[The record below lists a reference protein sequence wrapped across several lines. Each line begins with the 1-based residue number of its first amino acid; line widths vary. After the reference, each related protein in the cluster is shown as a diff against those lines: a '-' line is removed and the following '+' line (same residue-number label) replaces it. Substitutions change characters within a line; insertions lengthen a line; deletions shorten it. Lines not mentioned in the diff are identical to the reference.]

1 MTTVYELDLT
11 DAGYG
16 STDGADGYARAE
28 DLSSKNKAGVVLTAL
43 GFGLFGLIK
52 VAEHGNEM
60 DAEAEQVAGKYDG
73 VSADQAEY
81 VMRRVA
87 GSFAIDDDPTE
98 LARTA
103 DKVLESATEHGYTG
117 SHTGFLLDY
126 CMDKG
131 MDVDSAIGYMTGGE
145 VTDVLTTAYTEVGQ
159 QVIVDAIT
167 SNASKVASAEEAT
180 AFSRELIGRLVQEDH
195 LPTPKDVA
203 GLIGNI
209 ARYADTTPT
218 STELIEAVS
227 VLGNTSAATGIP
239 IDKVGQ
245 VLQNLDYHKD
255 TGSDG
260 AIALAKA
267 TAQVVDAAHENGVSI
282 DDVKDLIYKVDHYED
297 TGDDT
302 TDILANN
309 TVKLIEGMKA
319 YDVSRSELSDIMWSV
334 DRNNDTGGQTAD
346 TVVADTLRIAKSMHE
361 NGISED
367 DATDLIWKVDRYED
381 TGGQTSGQVVDATVK
396 LMDAM
401 KRNSVSKS
409 DVSDLMW
416 AVDRYEDTGGQT
428 GADVVDA
435 TVKLMDAMERDGV
448 SEDDVTDIM
457 YAVDRYENTG
467 GQTGVDVVAETVK
480 LMDAMKTYGGS
491 EDDVTDLMYTVD
503 RYEDTGGDTGTTVA
517 DNTIRLM
524 EAAHNKGLS
533 LDRMEELVRE
543 ADHGTSGQTSTQ
555 VVDEVLKRL

>member
-1 MTTVYELDLT
+1 MTAVYDLDLT
-11 DAGYG
+11 GAGYG
-16 STDGADGYARAE
+16 STDAADGYAQAE
-28 DLSSKNKAGVVLTAL
+28 DLSSKNKAGVVLTAV

-60 DAEAEQVAGKYDG
+60 DTEAEQVAAKYDA
-73 VSADQAEY
+73 VSTDQAEY

-103 DKVLESATEHGYTG
+103 DRILTSATEHGYSG

-131 MDVDSAIGYMTGGE
+131 MDVDGVIGYMTGGE

-167 SNASKVASAEEAT
+167 SNASKVASAGEAT
-180 AFSRELIGRLVQEDH
+180 AFSRELIGRLVQEEH
-195 LPTPKDVA
+195 IPAPKDVA

-239 IDKVGQ
+239 IDQVGQ

-282 DDVKDLIYKVDHYED
+282 DDVKDLIYQVDRFED

-302 TDILANN
+302 ADILATN

-319 YDVSRSELSDIMWSV
+319 YVVSRSELSDIMYCV
-334 DRNNDTGGQTAD
+334 DRNNDTGGQTANE
-346 TVVADTLRIAKSMHE
+346 VVTDALRITKGMHE
-361 NGISED
+361 NGVSED
-367 DATDLIWKVDRYED
+367 DATDLMWKVDRYED
-381 TGGQTSGQVVDATVK
+381 TGGQTSGQVVDGTVK
-396 LMDAM
+396 LMEAI
-401 KRNSVSKS
+401 KRDGVSKD

-428 GADVVDA
+428 GMDVVD
-435 TVKLMDAMERDGV
+435 GV
-448 SEDDVTDIM
+448 
-457 YAVDRYENTG
+457 
-467 GQTGVDVVAETVK
+467 VK
-480 LMDAMKTYGGS
+480 LMDAMKAYDGS
-491 EDDVTDLMYTVD
+491 EDDVTGLMYTVD

-524 EAAHNKGLS
+524 EAAHTKGLS

-543 ADHGTSGQTSTQ
+543 ADHDTSGQTSTQ